1 MDGSGLFPVPGS
13 PPGYT
18 APARPPTERTGPP
31 HTRQGAQPRTVRSPT
46 GDRTGRSP
54 GAVLGHNRRDRGY
67 PVCVGHGHSHT
78 PDAELSK
85 VTSRTAKAGL
95 LVFLALTAVVSV
107 LGMIRLW
114 PDRDALAQLRAGAAT
129 NGPQITYHPAR
140 ILRLGE
146 CAALPSGRPPEFQ
159 CIKADVLLLGGPEQD
174 TEAGFEIQGPGAV
187 SGLRPADSI
196 VAMRVDN
203 AGNVTYA
210 FGGIQRTG
218 TTLVMALLFV
228 VSVLA
233 VARWRGFWAL
243 IGLLI
248 SVAVV
253 AMFVLPALALGES
266 GIAVGMIGSITIIF
280 VVLYVAHGVSFRT
293 SAALA
298 GTILGLGIS
307 TALGALAVWMGRLSG
322 YVDEIEASLAN
333 RLPNLNLREL
343 MIAAMIISGLGVLND
358 VTITQTSAVW
368 ELRAAAPQ
376 LTRREVFQAGMR
388 IGRDHIAST
397 IYTIVFAYTGAA
409 LSVLLLLVLY
419 YDRPIADLLTSENFG
434 GEVLRTL
441 ASATGLVLSVP
452 ITTGLAALTI
462 KPAAAAPNAPDDP
475 RNAEAETHRPP
486 ARAALPD

>member
-1 MDGSGLFPVPGS
+1 MLFRSRLNHGRIGVIPGAGQPTGIYRAGS
-13 PPGYT
+13 PAHRTHRPT
-18 APARPPTERTGPP
+18 PHPARRPAEN
-31 HTRQGAQPRTVRSPT
+31 GARSPT

-210 FGGIQRTG
+210 FGGIQRTN
-218 TTLVMALLFV
+218 
-228 VSVLA
+228 
-233 VARWRGFWAL
+233 
-243 IGLLI
+243 
-248 SVAVV
+248 
-253 AMFVLPALALGES
+253 E
-266 GIAVGMIGSITIIF
+266 
-280 VVLYVAHGVSFRT
+280 
-293 SAALA
+293 
-298 GTILGLGIS
+298 
-307 TALGALAVWMGRLSG
+307 
-322 YVDEIEASLAN
+322 E
-333 RLPNLNLREL
+333 
-343 MIAAMIISGLGVLND
+343 
-358 VTITQTSAVW
+358 
-368 ELRAAAPQ
+368 
-376 LTRREVFQAGMR
+376 
-388 IGRDHIAST
+388 IGRASCRER
-397 IYTIVFAYTGAA
+397 V
-409 LSVLLLLVLY
+409 
-419 YDRPIADLLTSENFG
+419 
-434 GEVLRTL
+434 
-441 ASATGLVLSVP
+441 
-452 ITTGLAALTI
+452 
-462 KPAAAAPNAPDDP
+462 
-475 RNAEAETHRPP
+475 
-486 ARAALPD
+486 